1 MADEATGLEKS
12 QDISGVAPVLF
23 SASTETH
30 DVAIAVGDRSP
41 VRRSPFAAEA
51 LERASG
57 E

>member
-1 MADEATGLEKS
+1 MADEAAVHEKS
-12 QDISGVAPVLF
+12 QDVSGVAPLLF

-30 DVAIAVGDRSP
+30 DVAIAAGTRAP
-41 VRRSPFAAEA
+41 VQRSPFAAEA